1 MVTVMVFLRKQLTKL
16 DTENIVVVTDSKGE
30 TFVKDFEKIEAQ
42 CEFV

>member
-1 MVTVMVFLRKQLTKL
+1 MVTVMLFLRKQLARL
-16 DTENIVVVTDSKGE
+16 DTGNIVVVTDSRGE